1 MIEYST
7 MKKVFTTAAELR
19 EDFIAL
25 QETYGIYDKAGQKA
39 LTRYLGAI
47 DVIQAI
53 GGTELE
59 DEFLDWYKEVYSK

>member
-7 MKKVFTTAAELR
+7 MKKVFATTAELK

-25 QETYGIYDKAGQKA
+25 RETYGISDPEVWKACA
-39 LTRYLGAI
+39 RYCGAV

-53 GGTELE
+53 GGQELE
-59 DEFLDWYKEVYSK
+59 DEFLEWYKEVYNK